1 MPNDT
6 AYMSSSNN
14 STSRESTVA
23 MPIPSGSTEATAQ
36 ASAQASGVA
45 SNAFG
50 IRDNQGVVPLSL
62 PPEGTF
68 ESWEAVK
75 KAANAHAGLAGYA
88 LVEGK
93 GARRDPD
100 NKFRW
105 KRFLICKHGESH
117 CLFNLPSTINWMRFE
132 LTEDSAT
139 QGPLYACRMNSS
151 SKNHS
156 PRPNEASQSVD
167 PIQK

>member
-6 AYMSSSNN
+6 ADMSSSNN

-23 MPIPSGSTEATAQ
+23 MPIPSGSNEFEATAQ

-88 LVEGK
+88 LVEEEGHGGIQTRNFAGK
-93 GARRDPD
+93 
-100 NKFRW
+100 
-105 KRFLICKHGESH
+105 
-117 CLFNLPSTINWMRFE
+117 
-132 LTEDSAT
+132 DS
-139 QGPLYACRMNSS
+139 
-151 SKNHS
+151 
-156 PRPNEASQSVD
+156 
-167 PIQK
+167 

>member
-6 AYMSSSNN
+6 ADMSSSNN

-23 MPIPSGSTEATAQ
+23 MPIPSGSNEFEATAQ

-75 KAANAHAGLAGYA
+75 KAAKCTRGVSWLCSRRRKRGT
-88 LVEGK
+88 EGSRQEISLEK
-93 GARRDPD
+93 IPDLQARRVALSRQNSPKRGAEETQES
-100 NKFRW
+100 NVEKYRLRSQVESPRAPRW
-105 KRFLICKHGESH
+105 KL
-117 CLFNLPSTINWMRFE
+117 
-132 LTEDSAT
+132 
-139 QGPLYACRMNSS
+139 
-151 SKNHS
+151 
-156 PRPNEASQSVD
+156 D
-167 PIQK
+167 PPPYG

>member
-6 AYMSSSNN
+6 ADMSSSNN

-62 PPEGTF
+62 LPEGTF

-117 CLFNLPSTINWMRFE
+117 CLFNLPSTINHQLDEIR
-132 LTEDSAT
+132 TYRGQCYSGT
-139 QGPLYACRMNSS
+139 IVRMQ
-151 SKNHS
+151 
-156 PRPNEASQSVD
+156 NEFFVKKSLPKA
-167 PIQK
+167 K

>member
-6 AYMSSSNN
+6 ADMSSSNN

-23 MPIPSGSTEATAQ
+23 MPIPSGSNEATAQ

-75 KAANAHAGLAGYA
+75 KAANAHAGLELSWLCSRRRKRGT
-88 LVEGK
+88 EGSRQEISLEK
-93 GARRDPD
+93 IPDLQARRVALSRQNSPKRGAEETQNRMSKKTGCEVRLRVQDPD
-100 NKFRW
+100 
-105 KRFLICKHGESH
+105 GS
-117 CLFNLPSTINWMRFE
+117 
-132 LTEDSAT
+132 
-139 QGPLYACRMNSS
+139 
-151 SKNHS
+151 
-156 PRPNEASQSVD
+156 
-167 PIQK
+167 